1 MTQSRKI
8 ADELYY
14 FSRFCEIAGLKV
26 GIGTIRQ
33 LQPPQ
38 PDICCSIGGV
48 ERRFELTSVTDPVIE
63 AQFGTGRLE
72 PMGFKIEIRDVIDR
86 ISKKSKKLYVAGP
99 SVELVLHEGMAPID
113 DLWLYD
119 QQVLNESMMNAL
131 KKSPF
136 GNIWLVDFA
145 RSICKSYS
153 RAI

>member
-1 MTQSRKI
+1 
-8 ADELYY
+8 
-14 FSRFCEIAGLKV
+14 
-26 GIGTIRQ
+26 
-33 LQPPQ
+33 
-38 PDICCSIGGV
+38 
-48 ERRFELTSVTDPVIE
+48 
-63 AQFGTGRLE
+63 
-72 PMGFKIEIRDVIDR
+72 MGFKIEIRDVIDR